1 MLRSCG
7 ACGGVWECG
16 SDDEETVVVVV
27 VFVWTLASAS
37 AGVNGRTVSGT
48 HTSALKVKLDLQ
60 ERWNGGAQ
68 RSLGSVWTGELL
80 KGTKIL

>member
-48 HTSALKVKLDLQ
+48 HTSALKVKLDLHC
-60 ERWNGGAQ
+60 
-68 RSLGSVWTGELL
+68 RSDTTEVL
-80 KGTKIL
+80 KGARGRFGLESW